1 MARWNLALALVL
13 CSAAL
18 ASAQERAPTGA
29 QAGERCGSNGNAAN
43 LEVVALTAD
52 QRLLCFRERQQGG
65 GPAQAREIGA
75 ITGLRVGERLVGID
89 FRPANGMLYGLGDA
103 GDIYILDLQDAT
115 AMRQASLA
123 TAMMAPVALM
133 GASFG
138 VDFNPVPDRLR
149 VVSDAGQ
156 NLRINVDTGVTIVDS
171 ALNPAPGA
179 GVTAVGYTNNDADM
193 TTATVLFDIDTM
205 VDQLSIQAPPN
216 AGTLNTVGALG
227 VDASAAT
234 GFDVFSQVVNGRTVA
249 ARGLAVLVV
258 GGDTQLFRMNL
269 TTGRATPSGTFADG
283 VVIAGIAI
291 PLVQGNQGNRN

>member
-1 MARWNLALALVL
+1 
-13 CSAAL
+13 
-18 ASAQERAPTGA
+18 
-29 QAGERCGSNGNAAN
+29 
-43 LEVVALTAD
+43 
-52 QRLLCFRERQQGG
+52 
-65 GPAQAREIGA
+65 
-75 ITGLRVGERLVGID
+75 
-89 FRPANGMLYGLGDA
+89 
-103 GDIYILDLQDAT
+103 
-115 AMRQASLA
+115 MRQASLA